1 MSKINNILKPLI
13 IATLCSAAFSFC
25 ILKFFPQSPQN
36 MHWLLSISFH
46 AAIALVIAVLGLV
59 NPDPKALASNLLSI
73 SLGRLLA
80 SGIAFFIYSLKFPVL
95 QKWFMV
101 HFMIHYV
108 LFTFFEIVFLL
119 KIVKP
124 IANNKSS
131 VK

>member
-1 MSKINNILKPLI
+1 MMSRINNILKPLFV
-13 IATLCSAAFSFC
+13 AALCSIAFSLC

-36 MHWLLSISFH
+36 THWLLSVAFH
-46 AAIALVIAVLGLV
+46 LAVAIVIAALGLI
-59 NPDPKALASNLLSI
+59 NPDPKALASNLLSV

-80 SGIAFFIYSLKFPVL
+80 SGIAFFMYSLKFPEF

-108 LFTFFEIVFLL
+108 LFTFFEILFLL

-124 IANNKSS
+124 NAHK
-131 VK
+131 K